1 MKKIIRNILKGMS
14 LTAALFVFQACYGT
28 PQASRVEDEDEIA
41 GEEALSLAEESLEVK
56 ASQVAV
62 SPEEV
67 SSEVKDAPGGAADK
81 R

>member
-67 SSEVKDAPGGAADK
+67 SSEKTAPGGAADK